1 MGKRSWC
8 GPGFFG
14 PWVWHSSST
23 SVEEQ
28 IAFLNYKKKKLER
41 ILGEIDQEI
50 EDLKGT
56 KD

>member
-1 MGKRSWC
+1 MKKHNWC

-14 PWVWHSSST
+14 PWVVHSSFPSK
-23 SVEEQ
+23 EEG

-41 ILGEIDQEI
+41 IMKEIDQEI

-56 KD
+56 ED